1 MSNITRSIYAAN
13 PAIFDATQE
22 VVSIGDLV
30 VDPAGINDAG
40 IVRGPNTARTVSL
53 LGSLPGADIVT
64 VVPSAPAAATL
75 RLTITFTTATGAP
88 RSFATVVG
96 AIGSGA
102 AGLLASFFSGKGVF
116 SENSVT
122 PGELTFVGAT
132 TGAGVV
138 AIDLVGTPADTVDGL
153 ITDVTTSPVTGL
165 LIAVIPP

>member
-1 MSNITRSIYAAN
+1 MSNTTRSIYTAN

-30 VDPAGINDAG
+30 VDPAGINPSG
-40 IVRGPNTARTVSL
+40 IVRGPNSARTVLL
-53 LGSLPGADIVT
+53 LGTSSGPDIVT

-75 RLTITFTTATGAP
+75 RLTITFTTGTGAP
-88 RSFATVVG
+88 RAFATVVG
-96 AIGSGA
+96 AIKSGLG
-102 AGLLASFFSGKGVF
+102 GLLASFFLGTGIF

-138 AIDLVGTPADTVDGL
+138 AIDLVGTPGDTIDGL